1 MLGHSWESELDQ
13 NDASGKIDVQFRVG
27 ITGHRSLPDHARVAA
42 DIAIALERILA
53 LQSVHGTDSTPVGL
67 TIVSALAEGADRI
80 LVQQARLIRSCRL
93 EAILPMP
100 AEQYLKDFATQESRD
115 TFTALLGSAETTL
128 VVGSAQQR
136 PHGYELAGRAIVD
149 RSDVLIAVLDEH
161 RTGSA
166 GGTAS
171 TVAYARAR
179 RVPLFW
185 VHLDGTNRIT
195 TEWGDGDATSSLPSM
210 PISQRAF
217 EDIDRFNRRSIPSR
231 FSAVLVDLPASYDPG
246 TESHLVEFVRW
257 ATPYWRRA
265 EANARGYRLRSLTA
279 VRILS
284 LLAIAAVGIA
294 TVALAFH
301 LDTRWIWV
309 EALLLIVIAAVLML
323 LWWVPSWHWHEKWI
337 ANRSLAER
345 LRSAAF
351 LGVAGVNE
359 QLEAGMAAGNAPN
372 SGDEWLSRAYQE
384 VWFRRPHASIHK
396 ADLGA
401 LQTLLAEVWLAGQIQ
416 YHAKVATRHER
427 ISEGLRAF
435 VLILFALSIVVVVLD
450 GVNRFGAVG
459 RSWLGLLAVAIPSLA
474 AAASGYGG
482 QREFSQLA
490 DRSRRTEA
498 RLTETRRHVCEV
510 DSLDAMQ
517 TLALTAEQQLRGET
531 ADWYSLVRL
540 HKPDVPA

>member
-1 MLGHSWESELDQ
+1 LDQ
-13 NDASGKIDVQFRVG
+13 SDASGRISVQLRVG

-42 DIAIALERILA
+42 DISIALERILA
-53 LQSVHGTDSTPVGL
+53 LQTVHGTDSTPVGL
-67 TIVSALAEGADRI
+67 TVVSALAEGADRI
-80 LVQQARLIRSCRL
+80 LVEQARLIGPCRL

-100 AEQYLKDFATQESRD
+100 DDQYLQDFATQESRD
-115 TFTALLGSAETTL
+115 TFTALLGSAETKL
-128 VVGSAQQR
+128 VVGSARDR
-136 PHGYELAGRAIVD
+136 PRAYELAGRAIVD
-149 RSDVLIAVLDEH
+149 RSDVLIAVLDEN
-161 RTGSA
+161 RKGSA

-195 TEWGDGDATSSLPSM
+195 TEWGEADAISSLPSM
-210 PISQRAF
+210 PVSKRAF

-231 FSAVLVDLPASYDPG
+231 FSAVLVDVPASYDPG
-246 TESHLVEFVRW
+246 TESHLIDFVRW
-257 ATPYWRRA
+257 ASPYWRRA
-265 EANARGYRLRSLTA
+265 EANARGYRLRSLNV

-284 LLAIAAVGIA
+284 ILAIAAVGIA
-294 TVALAFH
+294 IVALAFN
-301 LDTRWIWV
+301 LNTRWIWV

-359 QLEAGMAAGNAPN
+359 QLDAGMEAGNAPN
-372 SGDEWLSRAYQE
+372 SGDEWLARAYQE
-384 VWFRRPHASIHK
+384 VWLRRPQASIHK

-401 LQTLLAEVWLAGQIQ
+401 LQTLLADVWLAGQIK
-416 YHAKVATRHER
+416 YHAHVATRHER

-450 GVNRFGAVG
+450 GLNRFGAVG
-459 RSWLGLLAVAIPSLA
+459 HSWLGLLAVALPSLA
-474 AAASGYGG
+474 AAVSGYGA
-482 QREFSQLA
+482 QREFGQLA
-490 DRSRRTEA
+490 DRSRRMEA
-498 RLTETRRHVCEV
+498 RLTVTRRHLCEV
-510 DSLDAMQ
+510 DTLDAMQ
-517 TLALTAEQQLRGET
+517 TLALTAEQQMRGET

-540 HKPDVPA
+540 HRPDVPA